1 MSSDIPELYSEQ
13 WQVKVCGILTPCG
26 DFDLCMQKL
35 KKTNKNCILDIRIVS
50 FLIFF
55 IPGNLIPDKL
65 PLGYRSAYEIL

>member
-35 KKTNKNCILDIRIVS
+35 KKNKQKLYSGYQNS
-50 FLIFF
+50 
-55 IPGNLIPDKL
+55 LIPD
-65 PLGYRSAYEIL
+65 ILHSWQSYS